1 MATWDLGGNAG
12 NSFAFDTVG
21 DTVTGTVLDMAEVQQ
36 TDMDTGLPATWDNGQ
51 PKMMYRVDLQTQA
64 RDPNDP
70 ADDGK
75 RSVYLRGSRKPE
87 SQSSLAAVL
96 TAVRQA
102 TGTANLATG
111 GILALRYVGD
121 GQPTRRGFNAPKLYA
136 AQYTPPANNLGEAPQ
151 PIRQEAPPL
160 SPQQQFAQQQATQGP
175 APDWA
180 QPQPAPQPVQQPQQW
195 PARPAQQAAAPQQH
209 VQQPQQ
215 WPAQPQPAPQP
226 VQQQQ
231 QWPAQPAQQ
240 AAAPQQPVQQQQQA
254 VTATMPQGVTPEML
268 QSILAAQ
275 QSAAGAQQA

>member
-195 PARPAQQAAAPQQH
+195 PAQPAQQAAAPQQH
-209 VQQPQQ
+209 
-215 WPAQPQPAPQP
+215 
-226 VQQQQ
+226 
-231 QWPAQPAQQ
+231 
-240 AAAPQQPVQQQQQA
+240 VQQQQQA

>member
-111 GILALRYVGD
+111 GVLALRYIGD

-151 PIRQEAPPL
+151 PIRQEAAPM

-180 QPQPAPQPVQQPQQW
+180 QP
-195 PARPAQQAAAPQQH
+195 APQQPTPPPAPA
-209 VQQPQQ
+209 QPQ
-215 WPAQPQPAPQP
+215 WPAQQPAQRSVAPQQPMPQP
-226 VQQQQ
+226 
-231 QWPAQPAQQ
+231 QWPAQQPAQQ
-240 AAAPQQPVQQQQQA
+240 PVAAPPAPMQQQGITPA
-254 VTATMPQGVTPEML
+254 MPQGVTPEML

-275 QSAAGAQQA
+275 QAAGAQAAAQ